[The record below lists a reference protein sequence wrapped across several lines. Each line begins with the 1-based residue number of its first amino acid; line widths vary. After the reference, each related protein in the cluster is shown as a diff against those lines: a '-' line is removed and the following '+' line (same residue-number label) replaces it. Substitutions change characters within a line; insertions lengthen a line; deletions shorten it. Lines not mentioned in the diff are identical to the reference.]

1 MSSHLLLKCTLSTL
15 KFQLIKIVRL
25 VGVCYGSSSNLTF
38 RDMVLMSMQ
47 GVQQRDPLGPL
58 LFALLLQPIL
68 KKLQKV
74 DALRLNAHCCCVS
87 ISWYCT
93 YICCLFARL
102 WSTYT
107 IRWGLHCGASL
118 SQEALL
124 LCCQLQGRGSGHHPT
139 GC

>member
-1 MSSHLLLKCTLSTL
+1 MSSHLLIMCTLCTL
-15 KFQLIKIVRL
+15 KFQVIKIVRL

-68 KKLQKV
+68 KELQKV
-74 DALRLNAHCCCVS
+74 DALRLNARCCCVS
-87 ISWYCT
+87 ISLYCT

-124 LCCQLQGRGSGHHPT
+124 LCCQWQGRGSGHHHT
-139 GC
+139 GR